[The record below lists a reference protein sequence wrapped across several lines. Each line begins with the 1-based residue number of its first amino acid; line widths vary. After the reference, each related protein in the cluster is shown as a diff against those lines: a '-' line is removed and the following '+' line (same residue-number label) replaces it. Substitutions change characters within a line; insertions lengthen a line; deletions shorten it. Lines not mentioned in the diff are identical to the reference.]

1 MSPVSM
7 QVAIAA
13 AGVAKLFLADVIESA
28 LLAQREE
35 VVASNA
41 SLSASASS
49 SDAGQSSV
57 RPPDSANA
65 PVRPRHVREALRRLR
80 VRSPRCYGLS
90 SLPLIARLPTA
101 RPAKESRAQKE
112 KQQAAG
118 AQGSAGS
125 GGASGAAASG
135 AMAQQASTLGFNP
148 RASLALYS
156 TDSALL

>member
-35 VVASNA
+35 VVAAN
-41 SLSASASS
+41 ASS
-49 SDAGQSSV
+49 SGAAQPSE
-57 RPPDSANA
+57 SAHS

-90 SLPLIARLPTA
+90 SLPLAARLPTS
-101 RPAKESRAQKE
+101 RPAKESKSQKE
-112 KQQAAG
+112 KHQAGG
-118 AQGSAGS
+118 AQGSAAS
-125 GGASGAAASG
+125 GGGSTSAASG
-135 AMAQQASTLGFNP
+135 AMAQPASILGFNP

-156 TDSALL
+156 TGSSLL